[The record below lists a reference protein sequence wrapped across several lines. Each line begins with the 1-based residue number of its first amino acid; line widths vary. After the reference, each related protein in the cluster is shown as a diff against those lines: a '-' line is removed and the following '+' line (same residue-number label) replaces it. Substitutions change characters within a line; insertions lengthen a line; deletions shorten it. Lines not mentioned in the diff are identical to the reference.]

1 MQQTC
6 IGGQLPYQAFL
17 PEQTFCTRTGEPI
30 NMNREGEDMAE
41 PSKNRLIIRV
51 FLIILI
57 AAGRIVPGILS

>member
-1 MQQTC
+1 
-6 IGGQLPYQAFL
+6 
-17 PEQTFCTRTGEPI
+17 
-30 NMNREGEDMAE
+30 MNREGEDMAE